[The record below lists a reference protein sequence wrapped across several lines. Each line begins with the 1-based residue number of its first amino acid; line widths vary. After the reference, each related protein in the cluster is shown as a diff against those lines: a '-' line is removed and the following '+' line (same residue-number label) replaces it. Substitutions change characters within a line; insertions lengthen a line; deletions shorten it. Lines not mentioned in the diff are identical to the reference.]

1 MNEQRILGV
10 LGYLPDR
17 IQKLLAVLISKERP
31 DIEEIR
37 LRSNAPL
44 TIGVWGESC
53 FITPNGGITNHESN
67 AYKVAADE
75 VQTAFRKICDNSVYA
90 HIEEICSGYI
100 TLSGGH
106 RVGICGKAVCSE
118 GKIAAFKEVSSLNF
132 RIANQILGIADG
144 VMDKIVCGTDVN
156 STLVIAKPQMGKTTL
171 LRDIIRQV
179 SDRGFKCGVADDRGE
194 LGAVYGG
201 VPCNNIGA
209 QTDIIDGAPKAAAIE
224 MLLRTMSPK
233 VIISDEIASEK
244 DVEAIRLAAGT
255 GVKIIASTHGD
266 SAEEVLCRPM
276 LAPLFRDG
284 IFERAIIL
292 RRDFSTPDSVTY
304 TEAVEL

>member
-1 MNEQRILGV
+1 
-10 LGYLPDR
+10 
-17 IQKLLAVLISKERP
+17 
-31 DIEEIR
+31 
-37 LRSNAPL
+37 
-44 TIGVWGESC
+44 
-53 FITPNGGITNHESN
+53 
-67 AYKVAADE
+67 
-75 VQTAFRKICDNSVYA
+75 
-90 HIEEICSGYI
+90 
-100 TLSGGH
+100 
-106 RVGICGKAVCSE
+106 
-118 GKIAAFKEVSSLNF
+118 
-132 RIANQILGIADG
+132 
-144 VMDKIVCGTDVN
+144 MDKIVCGTDVN